1 MVVDQGAGDTVTDS
15 ASLTRFTAADDVD
28 HNVKR
33 FDIFGELQRLHDD
46 HAARFT
52 LEILVERTAIDN
64 DLARAALNEDAS
76 DGALATAGAVIVVA
90 DHLCHTLLEVKNLG
104 LLSRMRMFGA
114 GVDLELLD
122 HCVAEGA
129 LRKHALDGD
138 FESASRMLFLHLSK
152 RRFDDAA
159 GVAGVTIV
167 RLLARFFSGENELV
181 GVDHDDKI
189 ARVDVRRE
197 FGLVLTAQAQRD
209 FAGQTA
215 EHLITG
221 IDHEPVAL
229 NLKRLGREGLHCVHL
244 MVTASSA
251 HALKAH
257 VPPDGADGRLRPP
270 SYGRTRCNRCC
281 SE

>member
-1 MVVDQGAGDTVTDS
+1 MTPAKPASFSEAAGTRESFCFAVLALAELLGAAGLAKANLLTFDFASIASDETGVRKNTLEAFIVVDQGAGDTVTDS

-52 LEILVERTAIDN
+52 LEVLVERTAIDN

-138 FESASRMLFLHLSK
+138 FESASRMLFLHLSN

-167 RLLARFFSGENELV
+167 RLPLKHTFRRMAPTADS
-181 GVDHDDKI
+181 
-189 ARVDVRRE
+189 VRR
-197 FGLVLTAQAQRD
+197 LTGERGAIAAAQNKNRIGRRG
-209 FAGQTA
+209 FP
-215 EHLITG
+215 
-221 IDHEPVAL
+221 EP
-229 NLKRLGREGLHCVHL
+229 
-244 MVTASSA
+244 
-251 HALKAH
+251 
-257 VPPDGADGRLRPP
+257 P
-270 SYGRTRCNRCC
+270 RT
-281 SE
+281 